1 MDEQLLSALN
11 SIPVAELDRADWI
24 SVGMALKESGCPVS
38 VWDEWSQND
47 SRYHKGECARLWN
60 GFRGS
65 SSPVKAGTIVQMAK
79 ERGWRPYEG
88 DGCLDWNDA
97 IEFDGV
103 SEEPPQK
110 AVWKPTE
117 DLIKYLELLFR
128 PDEHVAYVT
137 NEVYL
142 TEDGKWVPQ
151 KGCYD
156 RTAGELINSL
166 RKHPDDLGYTIGDW
180 KEEAGAWIRFNP
192 VDGTGVKNENV
203 TAFRYALVESD
214 TLPIQE
220 QDELYRRFELP
231 IIALVYS
238 GGKSLHAIV
247 KVDAQNADEY
257 YQRVNFL
264 YDFLEKNGLDIDKQ
278 NRNPSR
284 LSRMPGVTR
293 NGKAQY
299 LAATNIGRKSW
310 ADWMDYI
317 EGTEDNYPQIVS
329 LADYWVNPPAL
340 REPLIDGVLRHGH
353 KMLMSGPSKAGKSMN
368 LMQLAICIAEGIPWL
383 NFPVKKGRILYVNL
397 EIDDASF
404 YNRFHELYQ
413 AMEIEPKYLD
423 DIKTL
428 SFRGYALPL
437 NELVPILLKRMKGTT
452 FDAVILDPIYKVM
465 MGDEN
470 NASDMGKFS
479 NQFDRICNETGAS
492 MIYCHHHSKGAQ
504 GAKKAIDRASGSGV
518 FARDPDAIIDL
529 IELEM
534 TDDIRNN
541 VRDGKASAWRMEG
554 TLREFAPFDPLDIW
568 FDYPLH
574 YLDNT
579 GALSS
584 IHPQGSQLGN
594 LSKSSKNTSPEG
606 RKREIDNA
614 FAALKIGNE
623 PPTVGD
629 IAGYLN
635 LTERCIKDRLK
646 EYSQKYYIKRGY
658 VFEKTGMENEE
669 K

>member
-47 SRYHKGECARLWN
+47 SRYHKGECAKLWN
-60 GFRGS
+60 GFRGTS
-65 SSPVKAGTIVQMAK
+65 NPVKAGTIVQMAK
-79 ERGWRPYEG
+79 DRGWKPYEG

-110 AVWKPTE
+110 VVWKPTE

-156 RTAGELINSL
+156 RTAGELIESL
-166 RKHPDDLGYTIGDW
+166 RRHPDDLGYTIGDW

-299 LAATNIGRKSW
+299 LAATNIGKKSW
-310 ADWMDYI
+310 SEWVDFVEGNTDDLPEI
-317 EGTEDNYPQIVS
+317 EYLSDFIDDLPEQAPELISGI
-329 LADYWVNPPAL
+329 L
-340 REPLIDGVLRHGH
+340 RQGH
-353 KMLMSGPSKAGKSMN
+353 KMLVAGPSKSGKSFS
-368 LMQLAICIAEGIPWL
+368 LIELCVSIAEGQKWL
-383 NFPVKKGRILYVNL
+383 GFQCKQGKVLYINL
-397 EIDDASF
+397 EIDPASVKH
-404 YNRFHELYQ
+404 RFADIYT
-413 AMEIEPKYLD
+413 AMGIPCMNGRNIMVWNL
-423 DIKTL
+423 
-428 SFRGYALPL
+428 RGYAMKLD
-437 NELVPILLKRMKGTT
+437 ELTPKIIRKIQNNGIS
-452 FDAVILDPIYKVM
+452 AVILDPIYKVIT
-465 MGDEN
+465 GDEN
-470 NASDMGKFS
+470 NASEMGAFC
-479 NQFDRICNETGAS
+479 NQFDKICAAAGVS

-504 GAKKAIDRASGSGV
+504 GGKKAMDRASGSGV
-518 FARDPDAIIDL
+518 FARDPDALID
-529 IELEM
+529 IVPLEM
-534 TDDIRNN
+534 TEDFKNNYRDDP
-541 VRDGKASAWRMEG
+541 KATPWRVEFV
-554 TLREFAPFDPLDIW
+554 LREFPSPEPINVW
-568 FDYPLH
+568 FSWPLH
-574 YLDNT
+574 KVDT
-579 GALSS
+579 SDDMAALS
-584 IHPQGSQLGN
+584 PQGSPVGN
-594 LSKSSKNTSPEG
+594 LAKSSRRSASTPESRKNDLETAFSICLLNGPVTVKSLSEYLG
-606 RKREIDNA
+606 QKERTIRNWLDEFSDIYMKTNGVVQKRNLDN
-614 FAALKIGNE
+614 
-623 PPTVGD
+623 
-629 IAGYLN
+629 
-635 LTERCIKDRLK
+635 
-646 EYSQKYYIKRGY
+646 
-658 VFEKTGMENEE
+658 
-669 K
+669 

>member
-1 MDEQLLSALN
+1 MDEQLISALN
-11 SIPVAELDRADWI
+11 YIPVSDLDRADWI
-24 SVGMALKESGCPVS
+24 NVGMALKESGCPVT
-38 VWDEWSQND
+38 VWDEWSRND
-47 SRYHKGECARLWN
+47 KRYHKGECARLWS
-60 GFRGS
+60 GFRGTNK
-65 SSPVKAGTIVQMAK
+65 PVKAGTIVQMAK
-79 ERGWRPYEG
+79 DRGWKPYEG
-88 DGCLDWNDA
+88 DGCLDWNDV
-97 IEFDGV
+97 IEYDGI
-103 SEEPPQK
+103 SEEPPEK
-110 AVWKPTE
+110 TAWKPTE

-128 PDEHVAYVT
+128 PDDHVAYVT
-137 NEVYL
+137 NNVYQS
-142 TEDGKWVPQ
+142 EDGKWLPG
-151 KGCYD
+151 KGCFD
-156 RTAGELINSL
+156 RTAGELIESL
-166 RKHPDDLGYTIGDW
+166 RKHPDDLGYTVGDW
-180 KEEAGAWIRFNP
+180 KEDAGAWIRFNP
-192 VDGTGVKNENV
+192 VDGKGIKNENV
-203 TAFRYALVESD
+203 TSFRYALVESD

-220 QDELYRRFELP
+220 QDELYRQFELP
-231 IIALVYS
+231 IAALVYS

-247 KVDAQNADEY
+247 HVDAQNVDEY
-257 YQRVNFL
+257 YDRVDFLYNFL
-264 YDFLEKNGLDIDKQ
+264 QKQGIEIDRQ

-293 NGKAQY
+293 KGKAQY
-299 LAATNIGRKSW
+299 LAATNIGKKSW
-310 ADWMDYI
+310 SEWVEYI
-317 EGTEDNYPQIVS
+317 EGSAEDNYPKLIS

-340 REPLIDGVLRHGH
+340 RDPIIDGILRQGH

-368 LMQLAICIAEGIPWL
+368 LMQLAISIAEGIPWL

-413 AMEIEPKYLD
+413 AMNIEPKYLD

-437 NELVPILLKRMKGTT
+437 DELVPILLKRMKGID
-452 FDAVILDPIYKVM
+452 FNAVILDPIYKVM

-574 YLDNT
+574 YLDKT
-579 GALSS
+579 GSLATV
-584 IHPQGSQLGN
+584 HPQGSQEAN
-594 LSKSSKNTSPEG
+594 LMKSSKRTSTPES
-606 RKREIDNA
+606 RKQEFDTA
-614 FAALKIGNE
+614 FEVLAMDYPVTIEA
-623 PPTVGD
+623 
-629 IAGYLN
+629 IAQYLD
-635 LTERCIKDRLK
+635 LGVRSIKDRVN
-646 EYSQKYYIKRGY
+646 EYDEYFRKGNEIHRMDY
-658 VFEKTGMENEE
+658 ENGR

>member
-47 SRYHKGECARLWN
+47 SRYHKGECAKLWN
-60 GFRGS
+60 GFRGTAN
-65 SSPVKAGTIVQMAK
+65 PVKAGTIVQMAK
-79 ERGWRPYEG
+79 ERGWKPYEG

-156 RTAGELINSL
+156 RTAGELIDSL

-247 KVDAQNADEY
+247 KV
-257 YQRVNFL
+257 
-264 YDFLEKNGLDIDKQ
+264 
-278 NRNPSR
+278 
-284 LSRMPGVTR
+284 
-293 NGKAQY
+293 
-299 LAATNIGRKSW
+299 AAC
-310 ADWMDYI
+310 
-317 EGTEDNYPQIVS
+317 Q
-329 LADYWVNPPAL
+329 
-340 REPLIDGVLRHGH
+340 
-353 KMLMSGPSKAGKSMN
+353 
-368 LMQLAICIAEGIPWL
+368 
-383 NFPVKKGRILYVNL
+383 
-397 EIDDASF
+397 
-404 YNRFHELYQ
+404 
-413 AMEIEPKYLD
+413 
-423 DIKTL
+423 
-428 SFRGYALPL
+428 
-437 NELVPILLKRMKGTT
+437 
-452 FDAVILDPIYKVM
+452 
-465 MGDEN
+465 
-470 NASDMGKFS
+470 FS
-479 NQFDRICNETGAS
+479 
-492 MIYCHHHSKGAQ
+492 
-504 GAKKAIDRASGSGV
+504 V
-518 FARDPDAIIDL
+518 
-529 IELEM
+529 
-534 TDDIRNN
+534 
-541 VRDGKASAWRMEG
+541 
-554 TLREFAPFDPLDIW
+554 
-568 FDYPLH
+568 
-574 YLDNT
+574 
-579 GALSS
+579 
-584 IHPQGSQLGN
+584 
-594 LSKSSKNTSPEG
+594 
-606 RKREIDNA
+606 
-614 FAALKIGNE
+614 
-623 PPTVGD
+623 
-629 IAGYLN
+629 
-635 LTERCIKDRLK
+635 
-646 EYSQKYYIKRGY
+646 
-658 VFEKTGMENEE
+658 
-669 K
+669 

>member
-1 MDEQLLSALN
+1 MDEQLISALN
-11 SIPVAELDRADWI
+11 YIPVADLDRASWI
-24 SVGMALKESGCPVS
+24 NVGMALKESGCPVT
-38 VWDEWSQND
+38 VWDEWSKND
-47 SRYHKGECARLWN
+47 KRYHKGECARLWS
-60 GFRGS
+60 GFRGNS
-65 SSPVKAGTIVQMAK
+65 KPVKAGTIVQMAK
-79 ERGWRPYEG
+79 DRGWKPFEG
-88 DGCLDWNDA
+88 DGCLDWNDV
-97 IEFDGV
+97 IEYDGI
-103 SEEPPQK
+103 SEEPPEK
-110 AVWKPTE
+110 TAWKPTE

-128 PDEHVAYVT
+128 PDDHVSYVT
-137 NEVYL
+137 NNVYQS
-142 TEDGKWVPQ
+142 EDGKWLPGR
-151 KGCYD
+151 GCYD
-156 RTAGELINSL
+156 RTAGELIESL
-166 RKHPDDLGYTIGDW
+166 RKYPNDLGYTVGDW
-180 KEEAGAWIRFNP
+180 KEDAGAWIRFNP
-192 VDGTGVKNENV
+192 VDGKGIKNENV

-220 QDELYRRFELP
+220 QDELYRQFELP
-231 IIALVYS
+231 IAALVYS

-247 KVDAQNADEY
+247 HVDAQNVDEY
-257 YQRVNFL
+257 YDRVDFLYNFL
-264 YDFLEKNGLDIDKQ
+264 QKHGIEIDRQ

-293 NGKAQY
+293 KGKAQY
-299 LAATNIGRKSW
+299 LAATNIGKKSW
-310 ADWMDYI
+310 AQWVDFV
-317 EGTEDNYPQIVS
+317 EGSEDKYPQIIS

-340 REPLIDGVLRHGH
+340 RDPIIDGILRQGH

-383 NFPVKKGRILYVNL
+383 DFSVKKGRILYVNL

-413 AMEIEPKYLD
+413 AMNIEPKYLD

-428 SFRGYALPL
+428 NFRGYALPL
-437 NELVPILLKRMKGTT
+437 DELVPILLRRMQGTT

-574 YLDNT
+574 YLDKS
-579 GALSS
+579 GSLSS
-584 IHPQGSQLGN
+584 VHPQGSQLGN
-594 LSKSSKNTSPEG
+594 LSKSSKNTTLEG

-614 FAALKIGNE
+614 FSVLKIGNE
-623 PPTVGD
+623 PPTVND
-629 IAGYLN
+629 IATYLN

-646 EYSQKYYIKRGY
+646 EYSNKYYIKRGY
-658 VFEKTGMENEE
+658 VFEKTGAEDDE